1 MPYNY
6 NYNNYKVKQNKS
18 FTRWVEDNL
27 FDISIFSSVIAR
39 LIMSGMHLFIDQ
51 YYDIY
56 RKQNNNV
63 FWGFMIS
70 L

>member
-27 FDISIFSSVIAR
+27 FDISIFNSVIAR
-39 LIMSGMHLFIDQ
+39 LIMYDVHLLTNIM
-51 YYDIY
+51 IY
-56 RKQNNNV
+56 IENRIIMC
-63 FWGFMIS
+63 FGG

>member
-27 FDISIFSSVIAR
+27 FDISIFSSVSYCQAYYVR
-39 LIMSGMHLFIDQ
+39 CAFIDQ

-56 RKQNNNV
+56 LENRIIMC
-63 FWGFMIS
+63 FGG